1 MGMAGHAVVTRDDGS
16 VFVHLHPSGTISMA
30 SQMAFQMRQ
39 PGDSVGGK
47 LAKRLTVAEARAMGG
62 PLAPTNTV
70 AFPYAF
76 PKPGNYRIWVQVRK
90 NGRILT
96 GAFDVPV
103 TSGVKSAD

>member
-1 MGMAGHAVVTRDDGS
+1 
-16 VFVHLHPSGTISMA
+16 MA

-47 LAKRLTVAEARAMGG
+47 LAKRLTAAEHQVMAGG
-62 PLAPTNTV
+62 LAPTSSV

-76 PKPGNYRIWVQVRK
+76 PKPGNYRVWVQVRK